1 MIISSAL
8 PAIPFT
14 DPVLITAVAMAMFLL
29 VPVLFERLSV
39 PGIIGLI
46 VAGAALGPHGFG
58 ILERDRTIVL
68 LGTVGLLYL
77 MLMVGLELDLHDFA
91 RYRRRSVVF
100 GLASAVIPGVAG
112 TAAALALGYS
122 TPSALLVGSA
132 FASHTLLAYPIASRL
147 GILRNEAVNVTLGGT
162 ILAEILAL
170 VLLAVVVEAQGS
182 TLGWTFWAGL
192 ALPLA
197 IYVAAVLLVLPRI
210 GRWFFRNASEG
221 ETEFVFVLT
230 ALFAVSY
237 LAHYGRVEPLIGALL
252 VGLALNPLIPEQSAL
267 MNRVRF
273 VGNAVFIPFFLL
285 SVGMVVNVWALDT
298 PRAWMVAFALAALV
312 MAAKWLAAKGTQML
326 FGYTPAEGWVI
337 FGLSVPH
344 AAGTLA
350 IVLVGYDAGMLD
362 QAEVNGVV
370 VMILAT
376 CLAGPWV
383 VQRFGRQVALRE
395 TEKPYERGLA
405 PRRVLVPLANPAT
418 ADALLDLALIV
429 RGRDSAEP
437 LRVLMAVPGE
447 GSASEAEVA
456 EAESVL
462 SHAVVHA
469 AAADVPVIPM
479 TRVDTSIAGAIAR
492 AVTDTRTSTLV
503 IGWDGRPS
511 AARAVF
517 GSVLDHL
524 LDDTRAQVLM
534 ARLTRPPRVAGR
546 VVVVVPPGLDRDTG
560 FREMLRT
567 ANTVAAGVGAPML
580 LLAVSGTGERVR
592 ELHTAVRPHVPAT
605 VEEAAGW
612 DAAEAR
618 LRAVSRDD
626 IVMLLAARRG
636 TLAWSQEVERLP
648 ARLAGAGPGN
658 LVVAYLAG
666 AGAAEE
672 EAEGGEIAPGVAP
685 DRVVV
690 LDEPGFPAAVD
701 QMLDG
706 IFQGRERRGI
716 VRSVVH
722 NEDQFSSE
730 VRSGVA
736 LPHVRCKGLDR
747 QVLVLGISRTGVAL
761 PRATAP
767 VRLLFLLV
775 SPDDRPDEHLRTLA
789 ALARFLADPARLSE
803 VVERLAPGVPRDW
816 LRVPG

>member
-1 MIISSAL
+1 MTIAVPL
-8 PAIPFT
+8 PTLPFT
-14 DPVLITAVAMAMFLL
+14 DPVLITAVAMVVFLV
-29 VPVLFERLSV
+29 VPLLFERFGV

-46 VAGAALGPHGFG
+46 VVGAALGPHGFG
-58 ILERDRTIVL
+58 VLERDRTIVL

-100 GLASAVIPGVAG
+100 GLASALIPGVIG

-170 VLLAVVVEAQGS
+170 VLLAVVVEARGRS
-182 TLGWTFWAGL
+182 IDWTFWAGL
-192 ALPLA
+192 ALPLT
-197 IYVAAVLLVLPRI
+197 IYAAAVLLVLPRL

-221 ETEFVFVLT
+221 ETEFVFVLA

-273 VGNAVFIPFFLL
+273 VGNAFFIPFFLL
-285 SVGMVVNVWALDT
+285 SVGMVVNVRALDT
-298 PRAWMVAFALAALV
+298 PRAWIVAVLLAVLV
-312 MAAKWLAAKGTQML
+312 IVAKWLAAKGTQKL
-326 FGYTPAEGWVI
+326 FDYTPAEGWVI

-350 IVLVGYDAGMLD
+350 IVLVGFDAGMLD

-383 VQRFGRQVALRE
+383 VQRFGRQVALKE
-395 TEKPYERGLA
+395 ADKPYDPGLA

-429 RGRDSAEP
+429 RGRESAEP
-437 LRVLMAVPGE
+437 LRVLMAVPGD
-447 GSASEAEVA
+447 GGASEAEVA
-456 EAESVL
+456 EAEAVL

-469 AAADVPVIPM
+469 AGANVPVIPM
-479 TRVDTSIAGAIAR
+479 TRVDTSIAGAISR
-492 AVTDTRTSTLV
+492 AVADTRTSTLV

-511 AARAVF
+511 ATRAVF

-524 LDDTRAQVLM
+524 LDETRAQLLV
-534 ARLTRPPRVAGR
+534 ARLTQPPRVARR
-546 VVVVVPPGLDRDTG
+546 VMVAVPPALDRDHG
-560 FREMLRT
+560 FGEVLHT
-567 ANTVAAGVGAPML
+567 VNTLAAGLGAPVHLVAAAGE
-580 LLAVSGTGERVR
+580 GERVR
-592 ELHTAVRPHVPAT
+592 AAQAAARPHVPAT
-605 VEEAAGW
+605 VEEAARW
-612 DAAEAR
+612 DDVEAI
-618 LRAVSRDD
+618 LRAVSKDD
-626 IVMLLAARRG
+626 MVVLLAGRKG
-636 TLAWSQEVERLP
+636 TLAWSHAVERLP
-648 ARLAGAGPGN
+648 ARLASAGPGN
-658 LVVAYLAG
+658 LVVAYPALAQPG
-666 AGAAEE
+666 DEQTAEL
-672 EAEGGEIAPGVAP
+672 APGVVP

-690 LDEPGFPAAVD
+690 LDEMGFPAAIAH
-701 QMLDG
+701 MLEG
-706 IFQGRERRGI
+706 LFEVRERREI
-716 VRSVVH
+716 VRAVIH
-722 NEDQFSSE
+722 GEDQFSSE
-730 VRSGVA
+730 VAAGVA
-736 LPHVRCKGLDR
+736 LPHVRREGLDR
-747 QVLVLGISRTGVAL
+747 EVLVLGVSRAGVAF
-761 PRATAP
+761 PRARTP
-767 VRLLFLLV
+767 VRLIFLLV
-775 SPDDRPDEHLRTLA
+775 SPAERPEEHLRTLA
-789 ALARFLADPARLSE
+789 ALARFLSVPARVEE
-803 VVERLAPGVPRDW
+803 VVERFAPDLPRDW
-816 LRVPG
+816 LHVRE